1 MSEPGS
7 DAARPGLPAPG
18 GVRYR
23 LSVLLQEAAREL
35 RNPALALEQL
45 DQPDINRHFVPGR
58 NRRVLKKRQS

>member
-1 MSEPGS
+1 MSAS
-7 DAARPGLPAPG
+7 DAPRPGPPSLG

-45 DQPDINRHFVPGR
+45 DQPDINRHFTPGR